1 MPLTSGAAAHYLSM
15 VPLTNTALLMCYADG
30 TNGFKAT
37 CRTLTTATDGGDA
50 LTAGEASLQ
59 SDGAAEYISLSVH
72 CAASHPGPSPS
83 PHPHSLALS
92 PSPSHPRPHP
102 HPHPSPNTPTLAPTL
117 TPTLTPTLPIPR

>member
-15 VPLTNTALLMCYADG
+15 VPLTNTAVLMCYADG

-72 CAASHPGPSPS
+72 CAASNPWPQPQ
-83 PHPHSLALS
+83 
-92 PSPSHPRPHP
+92 PSPSHPHP
-102 HPHPSPNTPTLAPTL
+102 HPRPQPSS
-117 TPTLTPTLPIPR
+117 

>member
-15 VPLTNTALLMCYADG
+15 VPLTNTAVLMCYADG

-37 CRTLTTATDGGDA
+37 CRTLTRATDGGDA

-72 CAASHPGPSPS
+72 CAASNPWPQPQ
-83 PHPHSLALS
+83 
-92 PSPSHPRPHP
+92 PSPSHPHP
-102 HPHPSPNTPTLAPTL
+102 HPRPQPSS
-117 TPTLTPTLPIPR
+117 

>member
-15 VPLTNTALLMCYADG
+15 VPLTNTAVLMCYADG

-72 CAASHPGPSPS
+72 CTASNPGPSPI
-83 PHPHSLALS
+83 PHPLTLS
-92 PSPSHPRPHP
+92 PSPS
-102 HPHPSPNTPTLAPTL
+102 PSTLTLAPTPPPSPPPSP
-117 TPTLTPTLPIPR
+117 TPSLSPGDER

>member
-15 VPLTNTALLMCYADG
+15 VPLTNTAVLMCYADG

-72 CAASHPGPSPS
+72 CAASNPRPQPQ
-83 PHPHSLALS
+83 
-92 PSPSHPRPHP
+92 PSPSHPHP
-102 HPHPSPNTPTLAPTL
+102 HPRPQPSS
-117 TPTLTPTLPIPR
+117 

>member
-72 CAASHPGPSPS
+72 CAASNPWPQPQ
-83 PHPHSLALS
+83 
-92 PSPSHPRPHP
+92 PSPSHPHP
-102 HPHPSPNTPTLAPTL
+102 HPRPQPSS
-117 TPTLTPTLPIPR
+117 

>member
-15 VPLTNTALLMCYADG
+15 VPLTNTAVLMCYADG

-72 CAASHPGPSPS
+72 CAASNPWPQPQ
-83 PHPHSLALS
+83 
-92 PSPSHPRPHP
+92 PSPSHPHP
-102 HPHPSPNTPTLAPTL
+102 HPRPQPSP
-117 TPTLTPTLPIPR
+117 

>member
-15 VPLTNTALLMCYADG
+15 VPLTNTAVLMCYADG
-30 TNGFKAT
+30 TNDFKAT

-72 CAASHPGPSPS
+72 CAASNPWPQPQ
-83 PHPHSLALS
+83 
-92 PSPSHPRPHP
+92 PSPSHPHP
-102 HPHPSPNTPTLAPTL
+102 HPRPQPSF
-117 TPTLTPTLPIPR
+117 